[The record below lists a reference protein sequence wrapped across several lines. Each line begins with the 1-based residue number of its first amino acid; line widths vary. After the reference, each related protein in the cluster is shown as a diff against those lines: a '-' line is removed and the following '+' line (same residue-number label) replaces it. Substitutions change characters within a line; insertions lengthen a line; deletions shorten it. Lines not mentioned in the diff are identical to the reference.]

1 MHHQVDHFRAQIVKI
16 YRGLVKYACFKKWH
30 IFCEND
36 VIFVCSLCSKMTQKC
51 AHSWNQWFS
60 WSWPLFESKKG
71 CFLTPLFWR
80 PRAKSFPFNGRT
92 HEKGV
97 FKKGSLFWHQK
108 CQKVCQLDRPFYILN
123 LNRRTHFLIKN
134 TFFSFFGFFF
144 SLALLGW
151 TPKTCHVFCTFFSR
165 FFESPLF
172 MSPLENPWILIKCCT
187 FLVRKNCARKH
198 VFLTF

>member
-1 MHHQVDHFRAQIVKI
+1 MTWFLCAHFAQKWRKSVHIHEISDFHGICSIWGPKRWSKSGQKSDQKWSKSMDFLMGRWQSGV
-16 YRGLVKYACFKKWH
+16 RQKWH
-30 IFCEND
+30 FFC
-36 VIFVCSLCSKMTQKC
+36 
-51 AHSWNQWFS
+51 
-60 WSWPLFESKKG
+60 KK
-71 CFLTPLFWR
+71 
-80 PRAKSFPFNGRT
+80 
-92 HEKGV
+92 HDMV
-97 FKKGSLFWHQK
+97 
-108 CQKVCQLDRPFYILN
+108 DRPFYILN